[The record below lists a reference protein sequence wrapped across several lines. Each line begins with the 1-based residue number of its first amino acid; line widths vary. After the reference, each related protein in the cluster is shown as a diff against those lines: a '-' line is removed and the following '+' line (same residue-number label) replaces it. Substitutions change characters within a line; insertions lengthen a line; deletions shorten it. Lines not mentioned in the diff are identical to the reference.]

1 MVSSLQVLT
10 AITII
15 VTVITVVTVARTV
28 GWRPMVCLNQGI
40 KGREDWVKIPPL
52 NRVETKTF
60 QKLKLKELFEKDM
73 MIDIFELREASFIA
87 EEVC

>member
-1 MVSSLQVLT
+1 M
-10 AITII
+10 
-15 VTVITVVTVARTV
+15 
-28 GWRPMVCLNQGI
+28 
-40 KGREDWVKIPPL
+40 KIPPL

-73 MIDIFELREASFIA
+73 MIDIFELRQASFIA